1 MGSSRWRWPVRSN
14 TALEIAAAIGRTEE
28 TAKIHLKSI
37 FAKLKVATRTEAVRV
52 AVGRGLVHLD

>member
-1 MGSSRWRWPVRSN
+1 MDGAGPQQQGDRG
-14 TALEIAAAIGRTEE
+14 AAIGRTEE

-52 AVGRGLVHLD
+52 AVSRGLVHLD